1 VQRIARQNTMLVAFV
16 AIGLLS
22 WAVIWWTLASQ
33 PLLVPIDLTN
43 PVVAQGTLGSDPEG
57 VWFTGDTHVVVDRF
71 ADTPWRALQ
80 WRWRQAPGTP
90 LTVQLQLESRQFSVE
105 ASPQWRVVR
114 LLLPT
119 GQQHTPLNIKS
130 GTLTVA
136 GDSRNL
142 GVLVDQFQVVRL
154 GVLPWWLV
162 LVVGEYWLLIGVMA
176 LWLWRGRWLGVGA
189 LLLFSSVYV
198 VLFMQEAQGGFGYAT
213 IWLDRGGRIGAVLLI
228 GWWVWRRQRQ
238 LPVVDTSLPQ
248 GGRRFG
254 LDVLRAV
261 AVLCVVVSHVTP
273 LLFVEWSSNRDI
285 FRWLIYLGPVGVD
298 IFFALSGYL
307 IGGIVLRMITQF
319 NEFAVVRRF
328 WMRRW
333 LRTLPAAYVSAI
345 VVWFVA
351 TPTDVQSYVASILFV
366 GTVNPADVT
375 KELLFWWSLAAEE
388 LFYLVLPLLVY
399 VIIKKYPALHT
410 FLISLVVIGVSAML
424 ARAVL
429 LMVSDELLWRNVNL
443 VPYAR
448 LDSMIWGVLLVWV
461 RNYRPQWFMRLVHYG
476 FAPGVVI
483 FAAGVTLLVD
493 QQRWDAVAMF
503 IGHTVVVIGASL
515 LIPVCESLQ
524 PFAWALF
531 NRMCTGIAL
540 VSYSAY
546 LYHGM
551 IVTVLERWFG
561 AATSWPMLLGVVVV
575 YMVLVF
581 GVATLSYRLVEAP
594 MLRWRDA
601 HFPDSHQP
609 RRSVPTS

>member
-1 VQRIARQNTMLVAFV
+1 
-16 AIGLLS
+16 
-22 WAVIWWTLASQ
+22 
-33 PLLVPIDLTN
+33 
-43 PVVAQGTLGSDPEG
+43 
-57 VWFTGDTHVVVDRF
+57 
-71 ADTPWRALQ
+71 
-80 WRWRQAPGTP
+80 
-90 LTVQLQLESRQFSVE
+90 
-105 ASPQWRVVR
+105 
-114 LLLPT
+114 
-119 GQQHTPLNIKS
+119 
-130 GTLTVA
+130 
-136 GDSRNL
+136 
-142 GVLVDQFQVVRL
+142 
-154 GVLPWWLV
+154 
-162 LVVGEYWLLIGVMA
+162 
-176 LWLWRGRWLGVGA
+176 
-189 LLLFSSVYV
+189 
-198 VLFMQEAQGGFGYAT
+198 
-213 IWLDRGGRIGAVLLI
+213 
-228 GWWVWRRQRQ
+228 
-238 LPVVDTSLPQ
+238 
-248 GGRRFG
+248 
-254 LDVLRAV
+254 
-261 AVLCVVVSHVTP
+261 
-273 LLFVEWSSNRDI
+273 
-285 FRWLIYLGPVGVD
+285 
-298 IFFALSGYL
+298 
-307 IGGIVLRMITQF
+307 MITQF
-319 NEFAVVRRF
+319 NEFAVVKRF

-333 LRTLPAAYVSAI
+333 LRTLPAAYVSAV
-345 VVWFVA
+345 VVWLVA
-351 TPTDVQSYVASILFV
+351 PPLDVQSYVASILFV
-366 GTVNPADVT
+366 GTVNPAQVT

-551 IVTVLERWFG
+551 IVTMLERWFG